1 MYLSAWNKLIFLFL
15 SVLILIILNKS
26 LSLDSF
32 FGPKQQTGNINS
44 AGQNTN
50 PSPTETAPSPTITQS
65 PSPTI
70 TPSPT
75 PVIIKSIQ
83 RIRNGGFG
91 DD

>member
-15 SVLILIILNKS
+15 GVLILIILNKN

-32 FGPKQQTGNINS
+32 FGSKQQTNNINS

-50 PSPTETAPSPTITQS
+50 SSPTETAPSPSLTPSLS
-65 PSPTI
+65 PSTA
-70 TPSPT
+70 PSPT
-75 PVIIKSIQ
+75 PSIIKSIKK
-83 RIRNGGFG
+83 IRGGELI

>member
-15 SVLILIILNKS
+15 GVLILIVLNKS
-26 LSLDSF
+26 LNLDSF

-50 PSPTETAPSPTITQS
+50 PNPMETAPSPTITQS

-75 PVIIKSIQ
+75 PGIIKSIQ
-83 RIRNGGFG
+83 RIRGGELI